1 MKQEATTRKAL
12 KEQTAALRQALTAY
26 LEQTM
31 NAEARAFALQLN
43 AERLSAVANH
53 RVSMAAAHLN
63 IKFGERR
70 KRITETLT
78 ALSIVENK
86 MNEW

>member
-43 AERLSAVANH
+43 AESHAAA
-53 RVSMAAAHLN
+53 MAALNLN
-63 IKFGERR
+63 IKFCERR
-70 KRITETLT
+70 KRITE
-78 ALSIVENK
+78 ALLALNSVENK